1 MKQAI
6 IGILVVVGIIAGAT
20 MLSNKNEPATT
31 ASQSNN
37 ISGKVDAKVT
47 LTEYGDFQCP
57 ACGAFEPI
65 VAQVKEEFKD
75 QLKFEF
81 KHFPLV
87 QIHPNATAAHRA
99 AQAAANQGKF
109 WEMHDAIYANQQSW
123 SNASGVQS
131 IFEQYARSLELD
143 MDKYLSDANS
153 SETLAV
159 INADVTGGK
168 ALGISSTPTFLING
182 KIIEDPTSINTIE
195 GFRSVIQQ
203 AVDSNNPA
211 SNDTKD
217 PTLE

>member
-217 PTLE
+217 PALE